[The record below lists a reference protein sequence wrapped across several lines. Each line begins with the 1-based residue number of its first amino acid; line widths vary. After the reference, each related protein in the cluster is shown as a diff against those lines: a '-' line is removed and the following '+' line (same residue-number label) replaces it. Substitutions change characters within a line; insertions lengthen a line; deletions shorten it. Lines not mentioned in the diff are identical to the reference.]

1 MSNPDLDFPNYQSAS
16 GISRRKTGCWTCRI
30 RRKRCDEIQDEEG
43 RCQECR
49 RLKIPCAGWGEKRP
63 EHLKD
68 EENLQTFKSAI
79 KRQLMTRAPHSK
91 GGLTP
96 VSAPMQG
103 VLSGP
108 GCEMAEGTGDGIV
121 DDGGINEHAM
131 YQQTNQQYR
140 MYSNTSSRNSPEMF
154 DYPGLAAQLYTI
166 AQAVHFPAEYM
177 VHVLQI
183 AELGQWKGIQDSQ
196 GTLSYRE
203 LARRGK
209 DIERVLLGQ
218 VMPNSGSTLHNA
230 YPMASN
236 TGYSSSGHNITLMP
250 TVGHVS
256 YSQSSPS
263 SFAQSQLSANLH
275 VPQSSIMPQSHFA
288 AAVAQ
293 SSQSQLICTQTCLFM
308 LHCVISGPNPRVP
321 ELAGAARNITS
332 RFASIPG
339 NERSAMLIFPLCI
352 AAILADE
359 TEIQYIQ
366 TLLNGLGGS
375 HELMQAVN
383 AIIVNVR
390 QSRWTH
396 EFNNANP
403 LMT

>member
-250 TVGHVS
+250 T
-256 YSQSSPS
+256 
-263 SFAQSQLSANLH
+263 
-275 VPQSSIMPQSHFA
+275 
-288 AAVAQ
+288 
-293 SSQSQLICTQTCLFM
+293 SQLICTQTCLFM